1 MTKAINGHQ
10 AYREWVDILL
20 AWSER
25 VQKKKSMTEEQ
36 AGNLRALVLIM
47 LKDSAD
53 IRTDFVLPG
62 EVLLTLHT
70 ELEALFMGY
79 EPEFLLPENRRQ
91 SQKLAAPQIQ
101 RYIQDA
107 VAWIHGAES
116 RGEST
121 SQARKCVRDAF
132 VVSKATVSAWEDKY
146 PDVQYDTLTENR
158 VLSAGRLYRKAVST

>member
-1 MTKAINGHQ
+1 MIEATNGHQ

-25 VQKKKSMTEEQ
+25 VQEKKSMTEEQ
-36 AGNLRALVLIM
+36 AEDLRALILIM
-47 LKDSAD
+47 IKESAD

-116 RGEST
+116 RGESL
-121 SQARKCVRDAF
+121 SKARAFVRDAF
-132 VVSKATVSAWEDKY
+132 VVSKASVSAWEDKY
-146 PDVQYDTLTENR
+146 PDAQNDTLTENR
-158 VLSAGRLYRKAVST
+158 VLSAGRLYRKAAST